1 MDIGILKES
10 ARQERRVAI
19 TPNVISKIRKLGH
32 NVLVE
37 KGLGLDAN
45 FFDSEYVEAGAV
57 IF

>member
-19 TPNVISKIRKLGH
+19 TPNVISKIRKLGY

-37 KGLGLDAN
+37 QGLGLNAN
-45 FFDSEYVEAGAV
+45 FFD
-57 IF
+57 

>member
-19 TPNVISKIRKLGH
+19 TPNVISKIRKLGY

-37 KGLGLDAN
+37 KGLGLDAK
-45 FFDSEYVEAGAV
+45 FFDSEYLK
-57 IF
+57 IKL